1 MSENQIRA
9 MEYSKKCE
17 RRRMRVANR
26 RADRFNK
33 IVDFTVPFAAGVM
46 TIALMVAIA
55 IQ

>member
-1 MSENQIRA
+1 MSDSQVRA

-26 RADRFNK
+26 RADRFSK
-33 IVDFTVPFAAGVM
+33 VIDFTIPFAAGIM
-46 TIALMVAIA
+46 TVALMVAIA